1 MSCLNKFKSSQR
13 SNDVEK
19 SYISCTMMQRFFLLF
34 MLCVLFVFS
43 NVAQGA
49 LKTLNQ
55 LTTQLDE
62 AKSVTEELD
71 AKIELID
78 FYAQVDPRKWKT
90 SIARLKSMRKRYPT
104 KESQQ
109 KIDLIFAEFLLKS
122 GNIEQFKLLFSSK
135 LSKVNV
141 RSKDLRFRLNRMRF
155 EYEIALNNWGQ
166 AKETADSSL
175 LLLRKNRNNARS
187 SVIYQ
192 DISRLYMNRSI
203 RDSAF
208 WASDRAISYAKR
220 SQKRE
225 VLVQALQNQAR
236 NFGYFLDLESA
247 VQKELQA
254 IKLAEELHVDYLKIH
269 SFIEIALYSS
279 YVGNWTEALG
289 YLKRALQLA
298 REFHDDQSI
307 AIIELNFSK
316 VYLHQSQVTLALYH
330 VQKAQRAFLHEK
342 DLYHSAQCAHS
353 IGNIASVQGNI
364 DLAKTS
370 YEKAISFFENAKME
384 SDLAEVYQDYGQLCI
399 QIGDLAKAKHYLEL
413 SIKSD
418 NIVHSISL
426 IDRYKLLSMLSMKN
440 GDLRNAL
447 KFQND
452 YIQFLESNSI
462 KRNDSKIAE
471 LTSSNLREERE
482 RLIELQQRRI
492 EKENKEQ
499 EILKLQKDRVL
510 YISLIIIFAI
520 VFSLVILILRMKQV
534 RSRQEQ
540 REAELSQTLLRT
552 QMNPHFVFNAMSVIQ
567 SYIYE
572 NNPEKSS
579 QFLVNFS
586 RLMRL
591 ILENSPKEFIPLDL
605 ELEILDKYLSTQK
618 MRFENRFSYILT
630 ISEDLL
636 TNKAMVP
643 PMITQPFIENAIEHG
658 QLHNVAG
665 GQIIVEMKEVSGK
678 LKITI
683 SDNGVGR
690 KKSAQTKKIRT
701 HKSMAIDITRER
713 IEILNKKYKFNGSLT
728 FRDLDDEKEQGTLV
742 TIVLPLKFDTENF

>member
-1 MSCLNKFKSSQR
+1 MKR
-13 SNDVEK
+13 
-19 SYISCTMMQRFFLLF
+19 FLL
-34 MLCVLFVFS
+34 LVLSCVLFVFS
-43 NVAQGA
+43 NVAQSG
-49 LKTLNQ
+49 LKSLNQ
-55 LTTQLDE
+55 LNNQLAE
-62 AKSVTEELD
+62 AKSATEQLD

-78 FYAQVDPRKWKT
+78 FYAQVDPRKWKM
-90 SIARLKSMRKRYPT
+90 SIQELIVIRKRYPER
-104 KESQQ
+104 ESQQ
-109 KIDLIFAEFLLKS
+109 KIDIIFAEYLLKS
-122 GNIEQFKLLFSSK
+122 GNIERFKQVFSTK
-135 LSKVNV
+135 LSTIVV
-141 RSKDLRFRLNRMRF
+141 RSREVLFRLKRIRF
-155 EYEIALNNWGQ
+155 EYELALENWQ
-166 AKETADSSL
+166 DAKKTADSSL
-175 LLLRKNRNNARS
+175 LLLRKKRNNAQS
-187 SVIYQ
+187 SLIYQ
-192 DISRLYMNRSI
+192 DISRLYMSRSI

-208 WASDRAISYAKR
+208 WASDRAISFAKR

-225 VLVQALQNQAR
+225 ILVQALQNQAR
-236 NFGYFLDLESA
+236 NYGYFLDLESA

-254 IKLAEELHVDYLKIH
+254 IRLAEELDVDHLKIH

-298 REFHDDQSI
+298 REFHDDRSI

-316 VYLHQSQVTLALYH
+316 VYLHQNQVTLAFYH
-330 VQKAQRAFLHEK
+330 VRKAQRSFLQEK
-342 DLYHSAQCAHS
+342 DLYHVAQCAHS
-353 IGNIASVQGNI
+353 IGNIATVKG
-364 DLAKTS
+364 DVVLAKTS
-370 YEKAISFFENAKME
+370 YEQAISFFKNEKME
-384 SDLAEVYQDYGQLCI
+384 ADLAEVYQDFGQLCL
-399 QIGDLAKAKHYLEL
+399 QIGDLSKAKYYLEL

-440 GDLRNAL
+440 GDLRKAL

-482 RLIELQQRRI
+482 RLIEVQQRRI
-492 EKENKEQ
+492 EKEKKEQ
-499 EILKLQKDRVL
+499 EILKLQNDRVL

-591 ILENSPKEFIPLDL
+591 ILENSPKEFIPIEL

-618 MRFENRFSYILT
+618 MRFENRFSYVLNV
-630 ISEDLL
+630 SEDLL
-636 TNKAMVP
+636 SNKAMVP

-658 QLHNVAG
+658 QLHTVKG
-665 GQIIVEMKEVSGK
+665 GEIIVEMKEVSGK
-678 LKITI
+678 LEITI

-713 IEILNKKYKFNGSLT
+713 IEILNKKYKFSGSLT
-728 FRDLDDEKEQGTLV
+728 FSDLDDKKEQGTLV
-742 TIVLPLKFDTENF
+742 SIVLPLKYDTENF

>member
-1 MSCLNKFKSSQR
+1 MFS
-13 SNDVEK
+13 
-19 SYISCTMMQRFFLLF
+19 
-34 MLCVLFVFS
+34 VLFVFS

-55 LTTQLDE
+55 LTTQLDK
-62 AKSVTEELD
+62 AKSIEEELES
-71 AKIELID
+71 KIELID

-90 SIARLKSMRKRYPT
+90 STLQLLVNRKRYSN

-109 KIDLIFAEFLLKS
+109 KIDLIFAEYLLKS
-122 GNIEQFKLLFSSK
+122 GNHEQFKLLFSTK
-135 LSKVNV
+135 LSNVKVQ
-141 RSKDLRFRLNRMRF
+141 SKDFLFRLNRMRF
-155 EYEIALNNWGQ
+155 EYEIALKHWGL
-166 AKETADSSL
+166 AKGTADSSL
-175 LLLRKNRNNARS
+175 RLLRKNRNNAQS
-187 SVIYQ
+187 SLIYQ
-192 DISRLYMNRSI
+192 DISRLYMSRSM

-208 WASDRAISYAKR
+208 WACDRAISFAKR
-220 SQKRE
+220 SKKRE
-225 VLVQALQNQAR
+225 VLVQALQNQAH
-236 NFGYFLDLESA
+236 NYGYFLDLESA

-254 IKLAEELHVDYLKIH
+254 IRLAEELHVDHFKIR

-279 YVGNWTEALG
+279 YVGNWTEALS

-298 REFHDDQSI
+298 REFHDDRSI

-316 VYLHQSQVTLALYH
+316 VYLHQRQVTLAFYH
-330 VQKAQRAFLHEK
+330 VRKAQRSFLHEK
-342 DLYHSAQCAHS
+342 DLYRSAQCAHS
-353 IGNIASVQGNI
+353 IGNIASAQGNI
-364 DLAKTS
+364 DLAKAS

-384 SDLAEVYQDYGQLCI
+384 SDLAEVYQDYGQFCI
-399 QIGDLAKAKHYLEL
+399 QIGDLNKAKYYLEL

-426 IDRYKLLSMLSMKN
+426 IERYKLLSMLSMKN

-499 EILKLQKDRVL
+499 EILKLQNDRVL
-510 YISLIIIFAI
+510 YISLIIIFVI

-567 SYIYE
+567 SYIYD

-591 ILENSPKEFIPLDL
+591 ILENSPKEFIPIEL

-618 MRFENRFSYILT
+618 MRFENRFSYVLNV
-630 ISEDLL
+630 SDDLL
-636 TNKAMVP
+636 VNKAMVP

-658 QLHNVAG
+658 QLHTVKG
-665 GQIIVEMKEVSGK
+665 GEIIVEMKEVSGK
-678 LKITI
+678 LEITI

-701 HKSMAIDITRER
+701 HKSMAIDITQER
-713 IEILNKKYKFNGSLT
+713 IKILNKKYKFSGSLT
-728 FRDLDDEKEQGTLV
+728 FRDLDDRKEKGTLV
-742 TIVLPLKFDTENF
+742 VIVLPLKFDTENF

>member
-1 MSCLNKFKSSQR
+1 MFGLLFKQR
-13 SNDVEK
+13 QRTYDVEK
-19 SYISCTMMQRFFLLF
+19 SYISCTMMKRFLL
-34 MLCVLFVFS
+34 LVLSCVLFVFS
-43 NVAQGA
+43 NVAQGG
-49 LKTLNQ
+49 LKSLNQ
-55 LTTQLDE
+55 LNNQLAD
-62 AKSVTEELD
+62 AKTATEQLD

-90 SIARLKSMRKRYPT
+90 SIQVLYVSRKRYP
-104 KESQQ
+104 ERASQQ
-109 KIDLIFAEFLLKS
+109 KIDIIFADYLLKS
-122 GNIEQFKLLFSSK
+122 GNIERFKEVFNTK
-135 LSKVNV
+135 LSNVVV
-141 RSKDLRFRLNRMRF
+141 RSKEVLFRLNRIRF
-155 EYEIALNNWGQ
+155 EYELALENWQ
-166 AKETADSSL
+166 RAKSTADSNL
-175 LLLRKNRNNARS
+175 LLLRKKRNNAQS
-187 SVIYQ
+187 SLIYQ
-192 DISRLYMNRSI
+192 DISRLYMSRSI

-208 WASDRAISYAKR
+208 WASDRAISFAKR

-236 NFGYFLDLESA
+236 NYGYFLDLESA

-254 IKLAEELHVDYLKIH
+254 IRLAEELHVDHLKIH
-269 SFIEIALYSS
+269 SFIEIARYSS

-298 REFHDDQSI
+298 REFHDDRSI

-316 VYLHQSQVTLALYH
+316 VYLNQSQVTLAFYY
-330 VQKAQRAFLHEK
+330 VRKAQRSFLQQK
-342 DLYHSAQCAHS
+342 DLYHVAQCAHS
-353 IGNIASVQGNI
+353 IGNIATVKG
-364 DLAKTS
+364 DVVLAKTS
-370 YEKAISFFENAKME
+370 YEQAISFFKNEKME
-384 SDLAEVYQDYGQLCI
+384 SDLAEVYQDYGQLCLK
-399 QIGDLAKAKHYLEL
+399 IGDLSKAKYYLEL
-413 SIKSD
+413 SVESD

-426 IDRYKLLSMLSMKN
+426 IDRYKLLSMLFMKN
-440 GDLRNAL
+440 GDFRNAL

-482 RLIELQQRRI
+482 RLIEVQQRRI
-492 EKENKEQ
+492 EKEKKEQ
-499 EILKLQKDRVL
+499 EILKLQNDRVL

-591 ILENSPKEFIPLDL
+591 ILENSPKEFIPIEL

-618 MRFENRFSYILT
+618 MRFENRFSYVLHV
-630 ISEDLL
+630 SEDLL
-636 TNKAMVP
+636 FNKAMVP
-643 PMITQPFIENAIEHG
+643 PMITQPFIENSIEHG
-658 QLHNVAG
+658 QLHTVKG
-665 GQIIVEMKEVSGK
+665 GEIIVEMKEVSGN
-678 LKITI
+678 LQITI

-713 IEILNKKYKFNGSLT
+713 IEILNKKYKFSGSMT
-728 FRDLDDEKEQGTLV
+728 FKDLDGQNEQGTLV
-742 TIVLPLKFDTENF
+742 VIVLPFKYDTENF

>member
-1 MSCLNKFKSSQR
+1 
-13 SNDVEK
+13 
-19 SYISCTMMQRFFLLF
+19 

-49 LKTLNQ
+49 LKTLSQ
-55 LTTQLDE
+55 LTTKLED
-62 AKSVTEELD
+62 AKSITEELD

-90 SIARLKSMRKRYPT
+90 SIAQLKAKRKRYPT

-109 KIDLIFAEFLLKS
+109 KIDLIVAEFLLKS
-122 GNIEQFKLLFSSK
+122 GNIEQFKLHFSTK
-135 LSKVNV
+135 LSNVKVQ
-141 RSKDLRFRLNRMRF
+141 SKNLRFRLNRIRF
-155 EYEIALNNWGQ
+155 EYQIALNNWGQ

-175 LLLRKNRNNARS
+175 RLLRKNRNNARS
-187 SVIYQ
+187 SLIYQ
-192 DISRLYMNRSI
+192 DISRLYMNRSV

-220 SQKRE
+220 SQRRE

-236 NFGYFLDLESA
+236 NYGYFLDLESA

-254 IKLAEELHVDYLKIH
+254 IRLAEELHVDHFKIH
-269 SFIEIALYSS
+269 SFIQIALYSS

-342 DLYHSAQCAHS
+342 DLYHGAQCAHS

-364 DLAKTS
+364 GLAKVS
-370 YEKAISFFENAKME
+370 YEQAISFFENAKME

-399 QIGDLAKAKHYLEL
+399 QIGDLTKAKQYLEL

-426 IDRYKLLSMLSMKN
+426 IDRYKLLSMLAMKN

-618 MRFENRFSYILT
+618 MRFENRFTYILT

-636 TNKAMVP
+636 TKKAMVP

-658 QLHNVAG
+658 QLHNVEG

-690 KKSAQTKKIRT
+690 KKSAQMKKIRT

-728 FRDLDDEKEQGTLV
+728 FRDLYDQKEHGTLV

>member
-1 MSCLNKFKSSQR
+1 VKS
-13 SNDVEK
+13 
-19 SYISCTMMQRFFLLF
+19 
-34 MLCVLFVFS
+34 
-43 NVAQGA
+43 
-49 LKTLNQ
+49 LNQ
-55 LTTQLDE
+55 LNNQLAY
-62 AKSVTEELD
+62 AKSATEQLD

-78 FYAQVDPRKWKT
+78 FYTQVDPRKWKT
-90 SIARLKSMRKRYPT
+90 SILDLHASRKRYPER
-104 KESQQ
+104 ESQQ
-109 KIDLIFAEFLLKS
+109 KIDIIFAEYLLKS
-122 GNIEQFKLLFSSK
+122 GNIERFKQVFSTK
-135 LSKVNV
+135 LSNVDV
-141 RSKDLRFRLNRMRF
+141 RSKEVLFRLNRIRF
-155 EYEIALNNWGQ
+155 EYELALENWQGAQ
-166 AKETADSSL
+166 NTADSNL
-175 LLLRKNRNNARS
+175 LLLRKKRNNAKS
-187 SVIYQ
+187 SLIYQ
-192 DISRLYMNRSI
+192 DISRLYMSRSV

-208 WASDRAISYAKR
+208 WASDRAISFAKR

-236 NFGYFLDLESA
+236 NYGYFLDLESA

-254 IKLAEELHVDYLKIH
+254 IRLAEELHVDHLKIH
-269 SFIEIALYSS
+269 SFIEIARYSS

-298 REFHDDQSI
+298 REFHDDRAI

-316 VYLHQSQVTLALYH
+316 VYLHQSQVTLAFYY
-330 VQKAQRAFLHEK
+330 VRKAQRSFLQQK
-342 DLYHSAQCAHS
+342 DLYHVAQCAHS
-353 IGNIASVQGNI
+353 IGNIATVKGDIS
-364 DLAKTS
+364 LAKTS
-370 YEKAISFFENAKME
+370 YDHAISFFKNEKME
-384 SDLAEVYQDYGQLCI
+384 SELAEVYQDYGQLCL
-399 QIGDLAKAKHYLEL
+399 QIGDLSKAKYYLEL
-413 SIKSD
+413 SVESD

-426 IDRYKLLSMLSMKN
+426 IDRYKLLSMLFMKN
-440 GDLRNAL
+440 GDLRKSL

-482 RLIELQQRRI
+482 RLIEVQQRRI
-492 EKENKEQ
+492 EKEKKEQ
-499 EILKLQKDRVL
+499 EILKLQNDRVL

-591 ILENSPKEFIPLDL
+591 ILENSPKEFIPIEL

-618 MRFENRFSYILT
+618 MRFENRFSYVLNV
-630 ISEDLL
+630 SEDLL
-636 TNKAMVP
+636 FNKAIVP

-658 QLHNVAG
+658 QLHTVQG
-665 GQIIVEMKEVSGK
+665 GEIIVEMNEVNGK
-678 LKITI
+678 LEITI

-728 FRDLDDEKEQGTLV
+728 FRDLDGQNEQGTLV
-742 TIVLPLKFDTENF
+742 VIVLPLKYDTENF

>member
-1 MSCLNKFKSSQR
+1 M
-13 SNDVEK
+13 
-19 SYISCTMMQRFFLLF
+19 
-34 MLCVLFVFS
+34 CVLFVFS
-43 NVAQGA
+43 NVAQGN
-49 LKTLNQ
+49 LKSLNQ
-55 LTTQLDE
+55 LKNQLAE
-62 AKSVTEELD
+62 AKTITEQLD

-78 FYAQVDPRKWKT
+78 LYEQVDPRKWKT
-90 SIARLKSMRKRYPT
+90 SILELHSIRKRYP
-104 KESQQ
+104 KGESQQ
-109 KIDLIFAEFLLKS
+109 KIDIIFAEYLFKS
-122 GNIEQFKLLFSSK
+122 GNIERFKLLFSTK
-135 LSKVNV
+135 LSTIFDQSRDV
-141 RSKDLRFRLNRMRF
+141 LFRLNRIRF
-155 EYEIALNNWGQ
+155 EYELASQKWQQ
-166 AKETADSSL
+166 ARLTADSSL
-175 LLLRKNRNNARS
+175 RLLRKNRNNARS
-187 SVIYQ
+187 SLIYQ
-192 DISRLYMNRSI
+192 DVSRLYMSMSM

-208 WASDRAISYAKR
+208 WASDRAISFAKR

-225 VLVQALQNQAR
+225 VLVQALQNQAS
-236 NFGYFLDLESA
+236 NYGYFLDLESA

-254 IKLAEELHVDYLKIH
+254 IRLAEELHVDHFKIH

-298 REFHDDQSI
+298 REFHDDRSI

-316 VYLHQSQVTLALYH
+316 VYLHQGQVTLAFYH
-330 VQKAQRAFLHEK
+330 VRKSQRSFLQEK
-342 DLYHSAQCAHS
+342 DLYHGAQCAHS
-353 IGNIASVQGNI
+353 IGNIAAVKGDI
-364 DLAKTS
+364 ALAKTS
-370 YEKAISFFENAKME
+370 YEQAISFFDSEKME
-384 SDLAEVYQDYGQLCI
+384 SELAEVYQDYGQLCI
-399 QIGDLAKAKHYLEL
+399 QIGDLAKAKYYLEL
-413 SIKSD
+413 SVKSD
-418 NIVHSISL
+418 NIVHSIRL
-426 IDRYKLLSMLSMKN
+426 IDRYKLLSMLSMRN

-482 RLIELQQRRI
+482 RLIEVQQRRI
-492 EKENKEQ
+492 EKEKKEQ
-499 EILKLQKDRVL
+499 EILKLQNDRVL

-591 ILENSPKEFIPLDL
+591 ILENSPKEFIPIEL

-618 MRFENRFSYILT
+618 MRFENRFSYVLNV
-630 ISEDLL
+630 SEDLL
-636 TNKAMVP
+636 FNKAIVP

-658 QLHNVAG
+658 QLHTVKG
-665 GQIIVEMKEVSGK
+665 GEIIVEMKEVGGK
-678 LKITI
+678 LEISI

-728 FRDLDDEKEQGTLV
+728 FKDLDDEKEQGTLV
-742 TIVLPLKFDTENF
+742 VIVLPLKYDTENF